1 MISGFEYFI
10 RLVYMRFIQSAFL
23 VAVENLVTRDA
34 RDAELAAHQ
43 GHLFAF
49 KKTSYE
55 TEAFIHWLT
64 LSPSHLG
71 ASQMQKV

>member
-1 MISGFEYFI
+1 MAQAWRS
-10 RLVYMRFIQSAFL
+10 
-23 VAVENLVTRDA
+23 TRPLD
-34 RDAELAAHQ
+34 EGMQ

-49 KKTSYE
+49 KKAGYE

-64 LSPSHLG
+64 LSPGHLG